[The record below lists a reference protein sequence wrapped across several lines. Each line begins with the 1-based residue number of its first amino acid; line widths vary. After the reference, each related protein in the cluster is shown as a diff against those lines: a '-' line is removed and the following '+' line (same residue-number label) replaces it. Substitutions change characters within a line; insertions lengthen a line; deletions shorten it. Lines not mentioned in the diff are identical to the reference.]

1 MADGK
6 WIDGL
11 DAATGLVAAARRVLA
26 IRFGRVRDHLP
37 AVIAPIDDDTEHV
50 HQLRVA
56 TRRAD
61 AALRVF
67 RSCLADRPFKDAR
80 RRLRRLRR
88 AAGAARDWDVFGEEL
103 AGRMTDAAARDAAG
117 LEYLAGYAQGQRDA
131 AGPALIAAAQAH
143 QVDFD
148 ARLEVLLDAVAPP
161 EDGSPEPRLLDL
173 ARPELSRLHAEL
185 ERTAEADLDDYANLH
200 QVRIAGKRLRYAME
214 LFAGCFPA
222 AFRDDGYPRI
232 EELQEILGRANDS
245 HVASERLTAL
255 RDRLKR
261 TAPALWKRARAGM
274 EGLLRF
280 HQRRLPR
287 ERKQFA
293 AWWAR
298 WQQDGKAALLAFT

>member
-11 DAATGLVAAARRVLA
+11 DATTDLVAAARRVLA
-26 IRFGRVRDHLP
+26 VRFARVRDHLP
-37 AVIAPIDDDTEHV
+37 AVVAPADDDPEHV

-61 AALRVF
+61 AALRTF
-67 RSCLADRPFKDAR
+67 RSCLPDRTFKDAR

-103 AGRMTDAAARDAAG
+103 AARMTDAAARDVAG

-131 AGPALIAAAQAH
+131 AGPGLVAAVEDH
-143 QVDFD
+143 QRDFD
-148 ARLEVLLDAVAPP
+148 ARLEELLDAAA
-161 EDGSPEPRLLDL
+161 SPGEGARLLNL
-173 ARPELSRLHAEL
+173 ARPELARLQAEL
-185 ERTAEADLDDYANLH
+185 ERAAAADLDDYANLH

-214 LFAGCFPA
+214 PFAGCFPA
-222 AFRDDGYPRI
+222 AFRDEAYPRI

-245 HVASERLTAL
+245 HVANERLTAL

-293 AWWAR
+293 AWWDR
-298 WQQDGKAALLAFT
+298 WQEDGKAALLVFT